1 MKTTVNISNPNPY
14 NSKKTGA
21 HMVAYRVSGSP
32 EAIAQFVADQKAQG
46 VDSKD
51 DKGNP
56 LFHVL
61 ASNASKY
68 GATAVIERAT
78 NSNGEVYWFKDNA
91 EDKELQALLDGADD
105 ITKLAFAQQKIAE
118 MKAFAKVLAQ
128 NKARNIQT
136 VIERGGSQPVSSAET
151 TETTEAIEDLDS
163 L

>member
-1 MKTTVNISNPNPY
+1 MKTQVTISNPNPY
-14 NSKKTGA
+14 KSKNTEA
-21 HMVAYRVSGSP
+21 QMVSYRVTGSP
-32 EAIAQFVADQKAQG
+32 EAVAIFIADQKAQD

-68 GATAVIERAT
+68 GVTSVIERAT
-78 NSNGEVYWFKDNA
+78 NANGETYWFKDNA
-91 EDKELQALLDGADD
+91 EEKELQALMDGADD

-128 NKARNIQT
+128 NKARNIATLQARRASGE
-136 VIERGGSQPVSSAET
+136 VVPEASADVP
-151 TETTEAIEDLDS
+151 AEDLDS